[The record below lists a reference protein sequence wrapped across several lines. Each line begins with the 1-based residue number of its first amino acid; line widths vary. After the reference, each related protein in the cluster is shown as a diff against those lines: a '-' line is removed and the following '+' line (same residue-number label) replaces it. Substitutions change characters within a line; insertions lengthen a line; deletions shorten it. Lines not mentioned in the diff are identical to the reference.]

1 MLVEDVV
8 DATTSE
14 ADCEVVD
21 VDVAVVSTMT
31 ALLKIDDS
39 GTVEEVGAAA
49 REGELDTTGVVGTEQ
64 NQR

>member
-1 MLVEDVV
+1 MLVGDVG
-8 DATTSE
+8 ARTSE

-31 ALLKIDDS
+31 ALLEVDDS
-39 GTVEEVGAAA
+39 GTVETMGAAA

-64 NQR
+64 NQQ

>member
-1 MLVEDVV
+1 MLVGDVG
-8 DATTSE
+8 ARTSE

-31 ALLKIDDS
+31 ALLKVDDS
-39 GTVEEVGAAA
+39 GPVEEVGAAA
-49 REGELDTTGVVGTEQ
+49 REGELDTTGVVETEQ